1 MRKTAVFK
9 LEKVGVRGILG
20 LALLAFLAWG
30 TGCKLSSGANTVQ
43 TGPTPTP
50 TPSVGH
56 SVDVT
61 WNTSPSTNVQ
71 GYKVYRSQTS
81 GGPYSSV
88 SGTVATSTLAFTD
101 SSVLGGQTY
110 FYVVT
115 SIDVNGLESPPSPEV
130 SATIPTP

>member
-1 MRKTAVFK
+1 MRKTGVFK
-9 LEKVGVRGILG
+9 LKKVGVREILG
-20 LALLAFLAWG
+20 FVLLAVLAWG

-43 TGPTPTP
+43 NGPTPTP
-50 TPSVGH
+50 TPSVAH
-56 SVDVT
+56 SVDIT

-88 SGTVATSTLAFTD
+88 SGTLATSTLAFTD
-101 SSVLGGQTY
+101 GSVLGGQTY
-110 FYVVT
+110 FYVLT
-115 SIDVNGLESPPSPEV
+115 SIDVNGLESPPSLEV